1 MDDIISINDVKIIMD
16 SDEEWENISINDTKD
31 VTNSEIE
38 VTKSEIDLTNDEIY
52 LTKGEIEFTKG
63 DISYMKMDTNDN
75 IVVYTLL
82 RIAKKNI
89 EEDKIEDDPTNEMI
103 IKCLENSNLSYDDNI
118 RHKEFNNSKFNNV
131 RLYIERKED
140 KMIISIRGTVTMY
153 DIVNDI
159 DCFQEKM
166 DEEELIKENL
176 LVHNGFYK
184 DFKEIKKYLKE
195 LIKKEIIE
203 KKRKQIYFTGH
214 SRGSAISTFSSLYI
228 KTVFPELEVYNIGF
242 GCPRVGNKEFVDY
255 YNKNMRDNTYLFRTE
270 FDIVPKVPIYN
281 YYDIMNQYVIK
292 DNKVFI
298 YEETDNIVD
307 LIHSGLEFHKII
319 YYNSCNY
326 CLPISKKISQ

>member
-103 IKCLENSNLSYDDNI
+103 IKCLEISNLSYDDNI

-184 DFKEIKKYLKE
+184 DFKEIKKYKEYGIEEEELNFTKSSLTQSEALKYESPFQKAGFLKRISDYNLNREFSVEQAKVLKE
-195 LIKKEIIE
+195 ISRAEINKLAAEKLPYDKMIVTIVGDKSKVLEDETKKSDVQIKKNL
-203 KKRKQIYFTGH
+203 H
-214 SRGSAISTFSSLYI
+214 
-228 KTVFPELEVYNIGF
+228 
-242 GCPRVGNKEFVDY
+242 
-255 YNKNMRDNTYLFRTE
+255 
-270 FDIVPKVPIYN
+270 
-281 YYDIMNQYVIK
+281 
-292 DNKVFI
+292 
-298 YEETDNIVD
+298 
-307 LIHSGLEFHKII
+307 
-319 YYNSCNY
+319 
-326 CLPISKKISQ
+326 